1 MATGD
6 PVDVELEPRFN
17 EKQLGRAARWLVILA
32 ILLIVVGWKVG
43 ADLGLFSASAR
54 GVDNTRVL
62 ANTVAVWLALTGVVV
77 LFVGA
82 FGALADLRK
91 PKASVPNPPP
101 PAGPVEAQALG
112 VAAGA
117 IGTVVESLG
126 KAFATL
132 KGSSALIVAGII
144 LMVTSGL
151 LAWQSVPEA
160 ACESNLTTTQRS
172 GTSEDDITSYSESTS
187 EGIGPCPATPS
198 TTTPPTTATTQP
210 STTDPTDP
218 TEPSSGDS
226 GSGTDGAGSTGG
238 TSTGDG

>member
-1 MATGD
+1 MPGD
-6 PVDVELEPRFN
+6 DTVDVELEPRFN
-17 EKQLGRAARWLVILA
+17 EKQLGRAAKWLVVFA
-32 ILLIVVGWKVG
+32 ILLIVVGWLV
-43 ADLGLFSASAR
+43 AENLGLFSASAR
-54 GVDNTRVL
+54 GVDSTRVL

-101 PAGPVEAQALG
+101 PAGAVEAQALG

-160 ACESNLTTTQRS
+160 ACESNLTTTQSS

-187 EGIGPCPATPS
+187 EGIGPCSATPS

-210 STTDPTDP
+210 STTDPT
-218 TEPSSGDS
+218 EPSSGDS
-226 GSGTDGAGSTGG
+226 GSGTDGAASTGG

>member
-1 MATGD
+1 MSGD
-6 PVDVELEPRFN
+6 DTVDVELEPRFN
-17 EKQLGRAARWLVILA
+17 EKQLGRAAKWLVVFA
-32 ILLIVVGWKVG
+32 ILLIVVGWLV
-43 ADLGLFSASAR
+43 AENLGLFSASAR

-91 PKASVPNPPP
+91 PKASAPNPPP
-101 PAGPVEAQALG
+101 VAGAVDAQAVEA
-112 VAAGA
+112 VAGA

-187 EGIGPCPATPS
+187 KGIGPCPATPS

-210 STTDPTDP
+210 STTDP

>member
-1 MATGD
+1 MADGD
-6 PVDVELEPRFN
+6 AVDVELEPRFDGR
-17 EKQLGRAARWLVILA
+17 QLGWAASLLFVVVVLVIL
-32 ILLIVVGWKVG
+32 IGWKVA

-54 GVDNTRVL
+54 GVESTRVL
-62 ANTVAVWLALTGVVV
+62 ANTVAVWLALSGVVV

-91 PKASVPNPPP
+91 PKATVNPPSD
-101 PAGPVEAQALG
+101 GQVGAQALG
-112 VAAGA
+112 GAGA
-117 IGTVVESLG
+117 AVIGTVVESLG

-160 ACESNLTTTQRS
+160 ACESDLTTTQRTAT
-172 GTSEDDITSYSESTS
+172 GTDADDTTSFSESTS
-187 EGIGPCPATPS
+187 KGIGPCAATP
-198 TTTPPTTATTQP
+198 TTTPPTTATSQP
-210 STTDPTDP
+210 PTTDTTSP
-218 TEPSSGDS
+218 SGDA
-226 GSGTDGAGSTGG
+226 GGGTDGGSDTAG

>member
-1 MATGD
+1 M
-6 PVDVELEPRFN
+6 VNVELEPRLD
-17 EKQLGRAARWLVILA
+17 EKQLGRAAKWLVVFA

-91 PKASVPNPPP
+91 PKASAPSPPP
-101 PAGPVEAQALG
+101 VAGAVDAQAVG
-112 VAAGA
+112 AVAGA

-172 GTSEDDITSYSESTS
+172 GTSEDDTTSYSESTS
-187 EGIGPCPATPS
+187 RGIGPCPATPS

-210 STTDPTDP
+210 STTDP